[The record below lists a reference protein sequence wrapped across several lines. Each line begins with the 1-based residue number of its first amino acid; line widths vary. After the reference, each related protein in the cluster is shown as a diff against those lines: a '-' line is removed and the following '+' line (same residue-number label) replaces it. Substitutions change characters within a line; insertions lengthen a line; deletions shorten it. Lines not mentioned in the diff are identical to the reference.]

1 MRFLRLCLTLLIC
14 FTAIIIG
21 VKTLDINRD
30 IGTILIVSAVS
41 IPYWAAFFRNRITKW
56 WALIPSWLLPV
67 EVLLILKLEGTI
79 NEIIGTVTLMI
90 VALPYSVIYIIKHKK
105 IADKFN
111 VVYHFF
117 SGSFFVIGL
126 AVIYVAAWLMT
137 PY

>member
-14 FTAIIIG
+14 FTVIIIG
-21 VKTLDINRD
+21 VKTLDIDRD

-41 IPYWAAFFRNRITKW
+41 IPYWSAFFRNRITKW

-67 EVLLILKLEGTI
+67 EALLILKLEGTI

-105 IADKFN
+105 ISDKFN
-111 VVYHFF
+111 AVYQFF
-117 SGSFFVIGL
+117 SGAFFVIGL